1 MIEKLRGL
9 KSPPLVRECLAEMMG
24 TFILVALGC
33 GSVAQFV
40 LAKQAFGNY
49 FSVDFGWGMGVAF
62 GIYWAGGISGGHINP
77 AVSLALAVCDR
88 FPWRKLPFY
97 MLAQFLGAFIACAG
111 VFAVYH
117 DYLVHFSDAARDT
130 SGVNGTAGIY
140 STYPP
145 DFVSNWA
152 GFGDQLLAT
161 AIFVGTIFALL
172 DNKNIGPGSNMAPL
186 LIGLVVMTLGAS
198 FGINAGFGVNPAR
211 DLIPRVF
218 TSVAG
223 WGLEPFKAHNGWF
236 WYPILG
242 QFVGGVLGGL
252 MYEMTIGIHHDTE
265 EEEYYPEEKQ
275 PLINDPESNPEQVA
289 EE

>member
-40 LAKQAFGNY
+40 LAKQEFGNY
-49 FSVDFGWGMGVAF
+49 FSVNFGWVMGVAF

-88 FPWRKLPFY
+88 FPWSKLPFY
-97 MLAQFLGAFIACAG
+97 MLAQFVGAFMACAG
-111 VFAVYH
+111 VFGVYH
-117 DYLVHFSDAARDT
+117 DYLVHFSG
-130 SGVNGTAGIY
+130 SGRFTIGANATAGIF

-145 DFVSNWA
+145 DFVSNWS
-152 GFGDQLLAT
+152 GFGDQLFAT

-172 DNKNIGPGSNMAPL
+172 DNKNIGPGSNIAPL
-186 LIGLVVMTLGAS
+186 LIGMIVLTMGTS

-218 TSVAG
+218 TAVAG
-223 WGLEPFKAHNGWF
+223 LGGHPFTFHGGWF

-252 MYEMTIGIHHDTE
+252 MYEITVGIHHDVE
-265 EEEYYPEEKQ
+265 EEDLYDERR
-275 PLINDPESNPEQVA
+275 PLKDDPENNEP
-289 EE
+289 

>member
-1 MIEKLRGL
+1 
-9 KSPPLVRECLAEMMG
+9 MMG

-40 LAKQAFGNY
+40 LAKHEFGSY
-49 FSVDFGWGMGVAF
+49 FSVNFGWGMGVAF

-77 AVSLALAVCDR
+77 AVSLAMAVCDR
-88 FPWRKLPFY
+88 LPWSKLPLY
-97 MLAQFLGAFIACAG
+97 ILSQFVGAFIACAC
-111 VFAVYH
+111 VFGVYH
-117 DYLVHFSDAARDT
+117 DYLTHFSGIARDT
-130 SGVNGTAGIY
+130 IGGNATAGIF

-145 DFVSNWA
+145 PFVSNWT
-152 GFGDQLLAT
+152 GFGDQLLST

-172 DNKNIGPGSNMAPL
+172 DNKNIGVGSNMAPL
-186 LIGLVVMTLGAS
+186 LIGMIVWTMGAC

-211 DLIPRVF
+211 DLVPRIF

-223 WGLEPFKAHNGWF
+223 WGGTPFTTHNGWF

-252 MYEMTIGIHHDTE
+252 LYEMTIGIHHNEGQDDDLYE
-265 EEEYYPEEKQ
+265 ERQ
-275 PLINDPESNPEQVA
+275 PLKDDPEHA
-289 EE
+289 EES